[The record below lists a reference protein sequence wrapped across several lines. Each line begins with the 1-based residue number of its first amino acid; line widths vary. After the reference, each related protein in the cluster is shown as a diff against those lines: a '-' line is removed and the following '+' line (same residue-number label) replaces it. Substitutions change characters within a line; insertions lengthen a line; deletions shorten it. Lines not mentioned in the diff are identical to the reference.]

1 MKISNAPDEA
11 QKPTTAIT
19 YSPAIEA
26 EIQHLVSELGPVNG
40 RYPHRWLSIQ
50 LLEGDDS
57 LLATLD
63 DTARN
68 EVGAALKESQTR
80 LQAIYG
86 EDLDIA
92 ITDARYNYVHELARQ
107 VVDGSPASILSLSDR
122 IDRIVTHKWLG
133 IPIFLALMYL
143 VFNLVQN
150 VSAPYLDYID
160 GLINSPLT
168 QWVKAFL
175 SLLHSPAW
183 LISLVTDGV
192 MAGVGGVLVFLPGL
206 LVMYMALAALED
218 SGYLARA
225 AFVTDRIMS
234 KLGLHGRSFVP
245 MILGFGCNVPAIYA
259 TRTIES
265 KQARL
270 LTGLLIPFMSCS
282 ARLPVYVIFGLAF
295 FPQNGDFVI
304 WALYMLGIIMA
315 ALVGIILSNTVF
327 KDSPPGIL
335 IMEMPA
341 YRLPSIKRMAA
352 YAWEQ
357 SASFIHKAGTFILA
371 GTVIFWALLHLP
383 WGVDKPQESY
393 FGQVSQAAAP
403 LFGLAGFGEWEKSGA
418 LLTGMLAKEMVVST
432 LSQVYIGE
440 AADGLE
446 VESGIDWAAF
456 SNDIRQIVVG
466 FAAATVDAGKQI
478 VDTLTPGFSIF
489 GERAEGKNTAL
500 TLVLQSAFS
509 PLSALAFLVF
519 VLMYIPCI
527 ATVSAQIQEFGWR
540 WALFSALMMLFVPW
554 LLATAVY
561 QFGRLAGFA

>member
-1 MKISNAPDEA
+1 
-11 QKPTTAIT
+11 
-19 YSPAIEA
+19 
-26 EIQHLVSELGPVNG
+26 
-40 RYPHRWLSIQ
+40 
-50 LLEGDDS
+50 
-57 LLATLD
+57 
-63 DTARN
+63 
-68 EVGAALKESQTR
+68 
-80 LQAIYG
+80 
-86 EDLDIA
+86 
-92 ITDARYNYVHELARQ
+92 VHELACQ
-107 VVDGSPASILSLSDR
+107 VVDGSPAPFLSLSDR

-133 IPIFLALMYL
+133 IPIFLALMYM

-160 GLINSPLT
+160 GLINGPLT
-168 QWVKAFL
+168 RWVTAIL
-175 SLLHSPAW
+175 SLLRSPGW
-183 LISLVTDGV
+183 LISLITDGV

-206 LVMYMALAALED
+206 LVMYMALAALEE

-259 TRTIES
+259 TRSIES

-304 WALYMLGIIMA
+304 WALYMLGITMA
-315 ALVGIILSNTVF
+315 AVVGIILSNTVF
-327 KDSPPGIL
+327 KGSPPGIL

-341 YRLPSIKRMAA
+341 YRLPSIKRMTA

-357 SASFIHKAGTFILA
+357 SASFIRKAGTFILA
-371 GTVIFWALLHLP
+371 GTVVFWALLHLP
-383 WGVDKPQESY
+383 WGVDMARDSY

-403 LFGLAGFGEWEKSGA
+403 LFGPAGFGEWEQSGA

-432 LSQVYIGE
+432 LSQVYVGE
-440 AADGLE
+440 AADPSEGEPGLDLA
-446 VESGIDWAAF
+446 SF
-456 SNDIRQIVVG
+456 SNDVRQIVIG
-466 FAAATVDAGKQI
+466 MAATTVEAGKQL
-478 VDTLTPGFSIF
+478 VETFTPGFSIF
-489 GERAEGKNTAL
+489 KEGKVDENTAL
-500 TLVLQSAFS
+500 AVALQSAFS

-540 WALFSALMMLFVPW
+540 WALFSALMMLLVPW

-561 QFGRLAGFA
+561 QLGRLAGFA